1 MKKHAKRAKPC
12 GCTHTHTLCLQDYR
26 IGGQSVERESRSLT
40 ATAVLACLNE
50 KISLQTHKQHIIY
63 KVKIKR
69 HEYNAQKTVF

>member
-40 ATAVLACLNE
+40 ATAVLAC
-50 KISLQTHKQHIIY
+50 KKAKKSLQTRKLHIIY
-63 KVKIKR
+63 RAKIKR